1 MKECFRFG
9 NVSPR
14 IEQRSTG
21 NHCKYENK
29 NAYTVYIRLS
39 NGAIAE
45 IRLKVEGEQRTMKK
59 KLIRGGL
66 MVDGTG
72 RKGVKANVLV
82 EGNRIA
88 EIGEVMASG
97 DEDIVDAAGLVVAP
111 GFIDTHS
118 HSDLRILVDPEV
130 RPKVMQGITTEI
142 LGQDGISMAPL
153 PAEYISPWRKNL
165 AGLDGD
171 SDGIDWNYRD
181 TAGYLKSVEAV
192 RPGPNECYLV
202 PHGNI
207 RMEAMGLENRQ
218 PTEKELQKM
227 IEITRREMENGAIGL
242 STGLIYMPCAYAD
255 TREIIEMCKV
265 VAEFGGR
272 FVIHQRS
279 EADTIVS
286 SMEEVIRIGRE
297 SGVKIHYSHFKVCGR
312 KNWDKI
318 GDMIRLLEEAE
329 KEGIDVSFDQYPY
342 VAGSTMLGVILPP
355 WVHDGGTD
363 KVIER
368 LRDKELRKKMIY
380 DIEHGIP
387 GWDNFIDFAGL
398 DQIFITSVKT
408 EKNQD
413 TVGLSLIELGKLRG
427 KDPYNATFDL
437 LMEEENAVGM
447 VDFYGTEDHV
457 RTFLKRPEMNAC
469 TDGLLGGKPHPRVY
483 GAFPRILGKYVRED
497 KALTL
502 EEAVFKMTKKP
513 AEAFNL
519 AGRGELKEGAF
530 ADITI
535 FNPDTVIDRGTFTDP
550 AQYPAGI
557 EYVMVNGEYEVR
569 KGVHTGVR
577 NGAVLRKKDTGAVE

>member
-1 MKECFRFG
+1 
-9 NVSPR
+9 
-14 IEQRSTG
+14 
-21 NHCKYENK
+21 
-29 NAYTVYIRLS
+29 
-39 NGAIAE
+39 
-45 IRLKVEGEQRTMKK
+45 MKK

-66 MVDGTG
+66 VVDGTG
-72 RKGVKANVLV
+72 RKGFKANVLV

-118 HSDLRILVDPEV
+118 HSDLNILVDPEV

-171 SDGIDWNYRD
+171 SEGIDWNYRD
-181 TAGYLKSVEAV
+181 TAGYLKNIEAV

-218 PTEKELQKM
+218 PTEKELKKM
-227 IEITRREMENGAIGL
+227 MEITRREMENGAIGL

-255 TREIIEMCKV
+255 TGEIIEMCKV

-368 LRDKELRKKMIY
+368 LRDKELRKKMIH

-413 TVGLSLIELGKLRG
+413 TVGLSLIELGKLRCR
-427 KDPYNATFDL
+427 DPYNATFDL

-457 RTFLKRPEMNAC
+457 RTFMKRPEMNAC

-483 GAFPRILGKYVRED
+483 GAFPRILGKYIRED

-513 AEAFNL
+513 AETFNL
-519 AGRGELKEGAF
+519 AGRGELKAGAC

-577 NGAVLRKKDTGAVE
+577 NGAVLRKKGTGAVE